1 MSNFPV
7 PQRPDVCWFVLELE
21 GENLDALV
29 HPRAGRNAI
38 EASPTAVE
46 ERPIDDL
53 KCTAV
58 ARCVLAA
65 LKTMHSHGWIHCD
78 VKPANIVLTAPG
90 AESCGQAYK
99 LIDFGFALRIDVP
112 GACGGAAAGAPGYV
126 APEMLG
132 DRPRAT
138 YTADIYSLGVTM
150 FELVTAK
157 LPLVPARPLD
167 SGPTSA
173 PSTSCCL
180 GYSSWHVRAG
190 AGVTAEKGIATD
202 VLERLSSGPLSSFD
216 RNLAMVFAKALER
229 RETDRYGLLREQGSG
244 VCSCVGGNE
253 AKLEMLGMMR
263 KAGRLEGL

>member
-7 PQRPDVCWFVLELE
+7 PQLPNVCWFVLELE

-78 VKPANIVLTAPG
+78 VKPANIVLNPAPG

-99 LIDFGFALRIDVP
+99 LIDFSSALRIYVP
-112 GACGGAAAGAPGYV
+112 GTCGGADAGTPGYV

-138 YTADIYSLGVTM
+138 YAADIYSLGVTM

-167 SGPTSA
+167 SAPTCA

-180 GYSSWHVRAG
+180 GYSSRPVRDG
-190 AGVTAEKGIATD
+190 H
-202 VLERLSSGPLSSFD
+202 LLQP
-216 RNLAMVFAKALER
+216 R
-229 RETDRYGLLREQGSG
+229 RG
-244 VCSCVGGNE
+244 
-253 AKLEMLGMMR
+253 
-263 KAGRLEGL
+263 